1 MEKWEETVISDT
13 TFDFHSYSDYS
24 LPKPENLDGCEE
36 NLDQI
41 CSSSGQPVK
50 KRRLTQK
57 NLFQLWGLENTN
69 HGRIDLHHQ
78 LGRRRS
84 TSFNINH
91 KTGKSETATSLASR
105 KDQRLC
111 PFYKR
116 IPGTPF
122 TVDAFCYGPVKGCSV
137 YFLSHFHADH
147 YIGLTKGWSHGPIY
161 CTNLTARLL
170 RICLNVSPSFICPME
185 LGTEYSLKGI
195 KVTMLDANHCPG
207 AALIHFRLPN
217 GQCYLHTGDFR
228 ASKMMQSYPLL
239 ASQRINILYLDT
251 TYCNP
256 KYRFPSKEDVLEF
269 VVGVTRRYLSNQPKT
284 IVVVG
289 AYSIGK
295 EHVYFAISKALGVK
309 IYANASRRRILRSF
323 GWAGIS
329 ENLST
334 KGKDTPLH
342 ILPISSLRFEVLQRY
357 LASQHGQYTDMLA
370 FRPTGWTYS
379 ENIGENLN
387 LIKPA
392 TKGNITIYGVPY
404 SEHSN
409 FTELQEFVQFLRPEK
424 IIPTV
429 NVGKAVNR
437 AKMQSYFQQ
446 WLKA

>member
-1 MEKWEETVISDT
+1 MRVRRNFSKMEKIDNFEDV
-13 TFDFHSYSDYS
+13 
-24 LPKPENLDGCEE
+24 LPQPDSVDGCE
-36 NLDQI
+36 
-41 CSSSGQPVK
+41 GGAHK
-50 KRRLTQK
+50 KRRRGRLTQK
-57 NLFQLWGLENTN
+57 NLFQLWGLENPN
-69 HGRIDLHHQ
+69 LDL
-78 LGRRRS
+78 RPS
-84 TSFNINH
+84 
-91 KTGKSETATSLASR
+91 TATSLASR
-105 KDQRLC
+105 KNQQRLC

-116 IPGTPF
+116 IPVFIHAGTPF
-122 TVDAFCYGPVKGCSV
+122 TVDAFCYGSVKGCSA

-147 YIGLTKGWSHGPIY
+147 YIGLSKGWSHGPIY

-170 RICLNVSPSFICPME
+170 RICLYVSPSFICPLE
-185 LGTEYSLKGI
+185 LGTEYNLNGI
-195 KVTMLDANHCPG
+195 KITMLDANHCPG

-228 ASKMMQSYPLL
+228 ASKLMQSYPVI

-269 VVGVTRRYLSNQPKT
+269 VVGVTRRYLNNHPKT

-295 EHVYFAISKALGVK
+295 EHVYSAISKVK

-323 GWAGIS
+323 GWVGIS

-334 KGKDTPLH
+334 NGKDTPLH
-342 ILPISSLRFEVLQRY
+342 ILPISSLRFEILQRY
-357 LASQHGQYTDMLA
+357 LASQDGQYTSMLA

-379 ENIGENLN
+379 ETIGENLN
-387 LIKPA
+387 LIKP
-392 TKGNITIYGVPY
+392 TSKGNITIYGVPY

-409 FTELQEFVQFLRPEK
+409 FTELQDFVQFLRPEK

-429 NVGKAVNR
+429 NVGNAVNR
-437 AKMQSYFQQ
+437 GKMQSYFQQ

>member
-1 MEKWEETVISDT
+1 MVKLKETVD
-13 TFDFHSYSDYS
+13 FDSYVDNF
-24 LPKPENLDGCEE
+24 LPQPDSVDGCEGGA
-36 NLDQI
+36 D
-41 CSSSGQPVK
+41 K
-50 KRRLTQK
+50 KRRRLTQK
-57 NLFQLWGLENTN
+57 NLFQLWGLENPN
-69 HGRIDLHHQ
+69 LDL
-78 LGRRRS
+78 RPS
-84 TSFNINH
+84 
-91 KTGKSETATSLASR
+91 TATSLASR
-105 KDQRLC
+105 KNQQRLC

-116 IPGTPF
+116 IAGTPF
-122 TVDAFCYGPVKGCSV
+122 TVDAFCYGSVKGCSA

-170 RICLNVSPSFICPME
+170 RICLYVSPSFICPLE
-185 LGTEYSLKGI
+185 LGTEYSLNGI
-195 KVTMLDANHCPG
+195 KITMLDANHCPG

-228 ASKMMQSYPLL
+228 ASKLMQSYPVL

-269 VVGVTRRYLSNQPKT
+269 VVGVTRRYLNNHPKT

-295 EHVYFAISKALGVK
+295 EHVYSAISKALGVK

-323 GWAGIS
+323 GWVGIS

-334 KGKDTPLH
+334 NGKDTPLH
-342 ILPISSLRFEVLQRY
+342 ILPISSLRFEILQRY
-357 LASQHGQYTDMLA
+357 LASQDGQYTSMLS

-379 ENIGENLN
+379 ETIGENLN
-387 LIKPA
+387 LIKP
-392 TKGNITIYGVPY
+392 TSKGNITIYGVPY

-409 FTELQEFVQFLRPEK
+409 FIELQEFVQFLRPEK

-429 NVGKAVNR
+429 NVGNAVNR
-437 AKMQSYFQQ
+437 GKMQSYFQQ

>member
-1 MEKWEETVISDT
+1 MEKLKETVD
-13 TFDFHSYSDYS
+13 FDSYFDDC
-24 LPKPENLDGCEE
+24 LPQPDSVDGCKGGA
-36 NLDQI
+36 D
-41 CSSSGQPVK
+41 K
-50 KRRLTQK
+50 KRRRLTQK
-57 NLFQLWGLENTN
+57 NLFQLWGLENPN
-69 HGRIDLHHQ
+69 LDL
-78 LGRRRS
+78 RPS
-84 TSFNINH
+84 
-91 KTGKSETATSLASR
+91 TATSLASR
-105 KDQRLC
+105 KNQQRLC

-122 TVDAFCYGPVKGCSV
+122 TVDAFCYGSVKGCSA

-170 RICLNVSPSFICPME
+170 RICLYVSPSFICPLE
-185 LGTEYSLKGI
+185 LGTEYSLNGI
-195 KVTMLDANHCPG
+195 KITMLDANHCPG

-228 ASKMMQSYPLL
+228 ASKLMQSYPVL

-269 VVGVTRRYLSNQPKT
+269 VVGVTRRYLNNHPKT

-295 EHVYFAISKALGVK
+295 EHVYSAISKALGVK

-323 GWAGIS
+323 GWVGIS

-334 KGKDTPLH
+334 NGKDTPLH
-342 ILPISSLRFEVLQRY
+342 ILPISSLRFEILQRY
-357 LASQHGQYTDMLA
+357 LASQDGQYTSMLLDLL
-370 FRPTGWTYS
+370 RHH
-379 ENIGENLN
+379 GENLN
-387 LIKPA
+387 LIKP
-392 TKGNITIYGVPY
+392 TSKGNITIYGEINRCFLGGVPY

-409 FTELQEFVQFLRPEK
+409 FIELQEFVQFLRPEK

-429 NVGKAVNR
+429 NVGNAVNR
-437 AKMQSYFQQ
+437 GKMQSYFQQ

>member
-1 MEKWEETVISDT
+1 MEKWKLKGTVSSD
-13 TFDFHSYSDYS
+13 FRWYSD
-24 LPKPENLDGCEE
+24 DGCYTDDECE
-36 NLDQI
+36 ANEI
-41 CSSSGQPVK
+41 CTVK
-50 KRRLTQK
+50 KRRLTQT
-57 NLFQLWGLENTN
+57 NLFQLWGLEKPNLQQSN
-69 HGRIDLHHQ
+69 
-78 LGRRRS
+78 
-84 TSFNINH
+84 NNN
-91 KTGKSETATSLASR
+91 KTATSQ
-105 KDQRLC
+105 QRLC
-111 PFYKR
+111 PFYKN

-122 TVDAFCYGPVKGCSV
+122 TVDAFCYGPVKGCSA

-170 RICLNVSPSFICPME
+170 RICLNVTPSFICPLE
-185 LGTEYSLKGI
+185 LGTENNVKGI

-207 AALIHFRLPN
+207 AAIIHFRLPN

-228 ASKMMQSYPLL
+228 ASKLMQSYPLL

-269 VVGVTRRYLSNQPKT
+269 VVGVTRRYLNNHPKT

-295 EHVYFAISKALGVK
+295 EHVYLAISKALGVK
-309 IYANASRRRILRSF
+309 IYANASRRRVLRSF

-334 KGKDTPLH
+334 NGKDTPLH
-342 ILPISSLRFEVLQRY
+342 ILPISSLRFEMLQHY
-357 LASQHGQYTDMLA
+357 LASQDGQYTSMLA

-379 ENIGENLN
+379 ETIGDNLN
-387 LIKPA
+387 LIKP
-392 TKGNITIYGVPY
+392 TSKGNITIYGVPY

-429 NVGKAVNR
+429 NVGNAVNR
-437 AKMQSYFQQ
+437 GKMQSYFQQ

>member
-1 MEKWEETVISDT
+1 MEKWKLKGTVTSD
-13 TFDFHSYSDYS
+13 FRWYSD
-24 LPKPENLDGCEE
+24 DGCYTDDECE
-36 NLDQI
+36 ANEI
-41 CSSSGQPVK
+41 CSSSSTVK
-50 KRRLTQK
+50 KRRLTQT
-57 NLFQLWGLENTN
+57 NLFQLWGLEKPNLQQSN
-69 HGRIDLHHQ
+69 
-78 LGRRRS
+78 
-84 TSFNINH
+84 NN
-91 KTGKSETATSLASR
+91 KKTATSQ
-105 KDQRLC
+105 QRLC
-111 PFYKR
+111 PFYKN

-122 TVDAFCYGPVKGCSV
+122 TVDAFCYGPVKGCSA

-170 RICLNVSPSFICPME
+170 RICLNVTPSFICPLE
-185 LGTEYSLKGI
+185 LGTENNVKGI

-228 ASKMMQSYPLL
+228 ASKLMQSYPLL

-269 VVGVTRRYLSNQPKT
+269 VVGVTRRYLNNHPKT

-295 EHVYFAISKALGVK
+295 EHVYLAISKALGVK
-309 IYANASRRRILRSF
+309 IYANASRRRVLRSF

-334 KGKDTPLH
+334 NGKDTPLH
-342 ILPISSLRFEVLQRY
+342 ILPISSLRFERY
-357 LASQHGQYTDMLA
+357 LASQDGQYTSMLA

-379 ENIGENLN
+379 ETIGDNLN
-387 LIKPA
+387 LIKP
-392 TKGNITIYGVPY
+392 TSKGNITIYGVPY

-429 NVGKAVNR
+429 NVGNAVNR
-437 AKMQSYFQQ
+437 GKMQSYFQQ

>member
-1 MEKWEETVISDT
+1 MEKWKLKGTVSSD
-13 TFDFHSYSDYS
+13 FRWYSD
-24 LPKPENLDGCEE
+24 DGCYTDDECE
-36 NLDQI
+36 ANEI
-41 CSSSGQPVK
+41 CTVK
-50 KRRLTQK
+50 KRRLTQT
-57 NLFQLWGLENTN
+57 NLFQLWGLEKPNLQQSN
-69 HGRIDLHHQ
+69 
-78 LGRRRS
+78 
-84 TSFNINH
+84 NNN
-91 KTGKSETATSLASR
+91 KTATSQ
-105 KDQRLC
+105 QRLC
-111 PFYKR
+111 PFYKN

-122 TVDAFCYGPVKGCSV
+122 TVDAFCYGPVKGCSA

-170 RICLNVSPSFICPME
+170 RICLNVTPSFICPLE
-185 LGTEYSLKGI
+185 LGTENNVKGI

-207 AALIHFRLPN
+207 AAIIHFRLPN

-228 ASKMMQSYPLL
+228 ASKLMQSYPLL

-269 VVGVTRRYLSNQPKT
+269 VVGVTRRYLNNHPKT

-295 EHVYFAISKALGVK
+295 EHVYLAISKALGVK
-309 IYANASRRRILRSF
+309 IYANASRRRVLRSF

-334 KGKDTPLH
+334 NGKDTPLH
-342 ILPISSLRFEVLQRY
+342 ILPISSLRFEHY
-357 LASQHGQYTDMLA
+357 LASQDGQYTSMLA

-379 ENIGENLN
+379 ETIGDNLN
-387 LIKPA
+387 LIKP
-392 TKGNITIYGVPY
+392 TSKGNITIYGVPY

-429 NVGKAVNR
+429 NVGNAVNR
-437 AKMQSYFQQ
+437 GKMQSYFQQ